1 MPQIFTKDG
10 FRFYFYSND
19 HEPLHVHVQK
29 GSGEAVFV
37 VGDEVFLRESSGL
50 KTREIAAAE
59 HLAKE
64 QKELILR
71 KWHEYFD
78 R

>member
-1 MPQIFTKDG
+1 MPQIFTRDG
-10 FRFYFYSND
+10 FRFFFYSND

-37 VGDEVFLRESSGL
+37 IGEEVILRESSGL
-50 KTREIAAAE
+50 KTKEIAAAE
-59 HLAKE
+59 ELAE
-64 QKELILR
+64 QHKALIIR
-71 KWHEYFD
+71 KWHDYFD